1 VYFICADNKLTAVD
15 RRNVITDVFNF
26 QNILTFSPVQY
37 YCLSRH
43 EMLHVLHLC
52 SKLSLTDVVTDKP
65 MMLIL
70 GLHHVFSL
78 DHILCFLLSIT
89 SLLFTW
95 ITLKLS
101 LFPSI
106 LSSLYCCCRMCCHLL
121 LLYNLV
127 SSHSINIYRC
137 WKPCLM
143 VKISAERCWILELDS
158 VSFVSCYCFQFLFN
172 GHFSTV
178 ALTYCGNRIHKRSY
192 HHHHHWWLV
201 NGVCCNRRCC
211 SCHTYC

>member
-1 VYFICADNKLTAVD
+1 VSFICADKLTAVD

-26 QNILTFSPVQY
+26 QNILMFSPVQY

-89 SLLFTW
+89 SQCYLPG
-95 ITLKLS
+95 S
-101 LFPSI
+101 
-106 LSSLYCCCRMCCHLL
+106 LSS
-121 LLYNLV
+121 
-127 SSHSINIYRC
+127 
-137 WKPCLM
+137 CL
-143 VKISAERCWILELDS
+143 
-158 VSFVSCYCFQFLFN
+158 FFLPF
-172 GHFSTV
+172 
-178 ALTYCGNRIHKRSY
+178 Y
-192 HHHHHWWLV
+192 HHCPV
-201 NGVCCNRRCC
+201 AAECATTCY
-211 SCHTYC
+211 YCI